1 MKKIT
6 LFLALFFTTLISAQV
21 ANQPSDSVVCDDN
34 NFTPGSS
41 IDPNDINDGL
51 MCFDLSQK
59 NAEVLGSQNP
69 ADFIITYHLLQTD
82 ADAGMNALSITFCN
96 TSNPQT
102 IYVRLESIA
111 TGAFDTTSFMLT
123 VTPSPVVPDSA
134 AIDIF
139 LCDEPSSIDGFTTFN
154 LTTHET
160 YIYGSQSP
168 TDYTLSY
175 FESEADAVGNTNA
188 ITNLTSYTNTTFF
201 QAIYIRM
208 TSNVTGCF
216 TIGFFHLIVE
226 APANLIQP
234 TPLSLC
240 DQNND
245 EIEMFDLTQRADEIT
260 NNDATLTLEYFAS
273 LSDLNNDMPIVDPT
287 AFSNTVNPQII
298 YVETI
303 TGDFNCSSVVTLT
316 LSVLPSPSP
325 VLNPTPIIFCDSGNT
340 GNITVD
346 LTSSETEIVNG
357 ESNIVVS
364 YYETLSD
371 ATMATNAIA
380 DPTSFSI
387 NVSSIEN
394 VYVRVESTIQID
406 SNLNACATI
415 VTLPLQSSEPLF
427 TSTTYNYST
436 CDTDNDGSVAIDWD
450 AVTLSLS
457 LLDDSQSIAD
467 YTVSYYATIADAQN
481 NVAPLVN
488 GYQNTTNPETVYI
501 RAEHTATGCVN
512 VANTP
517 SLNILVDDQLNV
529 AGPAPYEL
537 CNGDGSGYQSFLLTS
552 KDEEIANG
560 QNLTITYHETPE
572 DAANFTNILN
582 ATYVNA
588 VPYSQTI
595 YARAESS
602 LTGCFVVV
610 ALDLLVFDT
619 CLPTANLNGSYIC
632 DDDMD
637 GLICFDLTSR
647 LAGAIGATDL
657 ADVTASYHLSPED
670 TYTNSNAIADPVN
683 FCTTEVTQD
692 IYIRVENIVTNDV
705 FERVFTL
712 GRVIIE
718 TTEPTPYVV
727 CDENGDGHALF
738 TPASKIQEIINGNAG
753 YTVRFYRTLA
763 DAQSETSILGTVF
776 TNLTPFSE
784 TIYAR
789 VESNNPLYTSA
800 NCSVIVPLELIA
812 SSTICATANA
822 DTYEVSTIP
831 HTIYDINAVPTS
843 NLDDYFTDVVAMPF
857 DFDFFNETYNE
868 FTIGTNGLVTFN
880 TFNANT
886 NCRWQLEAGQEVPS
900 FELYLNSIF
909 GVYHDLDNTGDGT
922 LGYGIVGEAPF
933 RKMVVF
939 FDNMNQ
945 FSAPCVDPTTTQIIL
960 YETFNIIDVQIEQ
973 KLACTTWNNGLAVL
987 GIQNQD
993 ASVGYIPA
1001 DRNMGVW
1008 DATNEGHRFEPIS
1021 TYENVFSVLCD
1032 TNLDG
1037 IMEFNLQDI
1046 NDDLLDGVTGTVSYY
1061 FSEDDLLNNANVLPE
1076 LYTNT
1081 SNAQKIYARVIN
1093 STTNEVTIKTVT
1105 LAGISCAEDYDLD
1118 GVSTMDE
1125 DVNQDGNLGN
1135 DDTDGDGIPDF
1146 IDEDDDGD
1154 YVLTNLELINTATG
1168 LPENSFLD
1176 TDGDLIPNHRDN
1188 DDDGDGTLT
1197 VDEDYNGNN
1206 NPEDDDTNNNNIPDY
1221 LDNMVFL
1228 NVDEFTATSVRM
1240 YPNPVKDK
1248 LTVEAKAN
1256 VRIQSIELYSVEG
1269 RLVHAQK
1276 QAIATNSLT
1285 IDVSNFASGFYVLRM
1300 KTQANTIIAKQ
1311 FIVE

>member
-6 LFLALFFTTLISAQV
+6 LFLLLFFTTLISAQV
-21 ANQPSDSVVCDDN
+21 ANQPSDFELCDDN
-34 NFTPGSS
+34 SYTSGGNF
-41 IDPNDINDGL
+41 DPNDANDGL
-51 MCFDLSQK
+51 ECFDLSQK
-59 NAEVLGSQNP
+59 DAEVLGSQNSVE
-69 ADFIITYHLLQTD
+69 FNITYHATQAD
-82 ADAGMNALSITFCN
+82 ADADMNPLPTTYCN
-96 TSNPQT
+96 VSNAE
-102 IYVRLESIA
+102 IIFVRLESIA
-111 TGAFDTTSFMLT
+111 TGAFDTTSFTLF
-123 VTPSPVVPDSA
+123 VTPSPVLPDPAS
-134 AIDIF
+134 IDLF
-139 LCDEPSSIDGFTTFN
+139 LCDEPTSIDGFTIFN
-154 LTTHET
+154 LTTYET

-175 FESEADAVGNTNA
+175 FESEVDAVADMNA
-188 ITNLTSYTNTTFF
+188 ITNLTSYTNTMFF

-208 TSNVTGCF
+208 TNNNTGCF
-216 TIGFFHLIVE
+216 TTTFFHLVVE

-245 EIEMFDLTQRADEIT
+245 EIEVFDLTQRADEIT

-273 LSDLNNDMPIVDPT
+273 LSDLNNDTPIVDPT
-287 AFSNTVNPQII
+287 AFSNTVNPHVI

-316 LSVLPSPSP
+316 LRVLPSPSP
-325 VLNPTPIIFCDSGNT
+325 VLNPTPITFCDTGNT
-340 GNITVD
+340 GNVTVD

-357 ESNIVVS
+357 EPDTVVS
-364 YYETLSD
+364 YYQTLSD
-371 ATMATNAIA
+371 ATMATNAIV
-380 DPTSFSI
+380 DPTNFSI

-394 VYVRVESTIQID
+394 VHVRVESTTQVD

-415 VTLPLQSSEPLF
+415 VTLPIQSSAPLF
-427 TSTTYNYST
+427 TNTTYDYRT

-450 AVTLSLS
+450 VVTASLS
-457 LLDDSQSIAD
+457 LLDDSQSMAG
-467 YTVSYYATIADAQN
+467 YTVSYHATIADAQN
-481 NVAPLVN
+481 NVAPLAN
-488 GYQNTTNPETVYI
+488 GYQNTTNPETVYV
-501 RAEHTATGCVN
+501 RVEHIATGCVN
-512 VANTP
+512 TTETP

-529 AGPAPYEL
+529 ANPTAYEL
-537 CNGDGSGYQSFLLTS
+537 CHSNGNGYQSFLLSS
-552 KDEEIANG
+552 KNEEIANG
-560 QNLTITYHETPE
+560 QNLTITYHETVE
-572 DAANFTNILN
+572 DAQNFTNIISG
-582 ATYVNA
+582 TYVNIN
-588 VPYSQTI
+588 PYSQTI
-595 YARAESS
+595 YARAENL
-602 LTGCFVVV
+602 LTGCYVVV
-610 ALDLLVFDT
+610 ALDLIVTDT
-619 CLPTANLNGSYIC
+619 CLPTANLGVKYVC

-647 LAGAIGATDL
+647 LADAIGATDL
-657 ADVTASYHLSPED
+657 ADVTATYHLSSED
-670 TYTNSNAIADPVN
+670 AYANSNAITDPAN
-683 FCTTEVTQD
+683 FCTTAVTQN

-705 FERVFTL
+705 YERVFAL
-712 GRVIIE
+712 SRVVVE

-727 CDENGDGHALF
+727 CDDDADGFALF
-738 TPASKIQEIINGNAG
+738 TPASKIQEIINGSTG
-753 YTVRFYRTLA
+753 YAVKFYRTLA
-763 DAQSETSILGTVF
+763 DAQAETDVLTDIV
-776 TNLTPFSE
+776 TNTTQFSE
-784 TIYAR
+784 IIYAR
-789 VESNNPLYTSA
+789 VESSNPLHTSA
-800 NCSVIVPLELIA
+800 NCNVIVPLELIA
-812 SSTICATANA
+812 SSEICATANE

-831 HTIYDINAVPTS
+831 HTIYEINAVPTS
-843 NLDDYFTDVVAMPF
+843 NLDDYFTNAVTIPF

-886 NCRWQLEAGQEVPS
+886 NCRWQLQAGQEVPS
-900 FELYLNSIF
+900 IDLYLNSIF
-909 GVYHDLDNTGDGT
+909 GPYHDLDNTGDGS
-922 LGYGIVGEAPF
+922 LGYGVIGEAPF
-933 RKMVVF
+933 RKMVIF

-945 FSAPCVDPTTTQIIL
+945 FGSGCDDPTTTQIIL

-993 ASVGYIPA
+993 ASVGYVPA
-1001 DRNMGVW
+1001 GRNMGVW

-1021 TYENVFSVLCD
+1021 EYENIFSVLCD

-1046 NDDLLDGVTGTVSYY
+1046 NDDLLDGDAGTVSYY
-1061 FSEDDLLNNANVLPE
+1061 LSEDDLLNNANVLPE

-1081 SNAQKIYARVIN
+1081 VNAQKIYARIIN

-1105 LAGISCAEDYDLD
+1105 LAGISCAEDYDAD
-1118 GVSTMDE
+1118 GVATMDE
-1125 DVNQDGNLGN
+1125 DVNMDGNLGN

-1176 TDGDLIPNHRDN
+1176 TDNDMIPNHRDN

-1197 VDEDYNGNN
+1197 IDEDYNGNN

-1228 NVDEFTATSVRM
+1228 NVDEFAVTDVRM
-1240 YPNPVKDK
+1240 YPNPAKDK
-1248 LTVEAKAN
+1248 LTIETMAD
-1256 VRIQSIELYSVEG
+1256 VRIKNIEIYSVDG
-1269 RLVHAQK
+1269 RLVHTRNLTVP
-1276 QAIATNSLT
+1276 TNNLT
-1285 IDVSNFASGFYVLRM
+1285 INVSDFASGFYLLKM
-1300 KTQANTIIAKQ
+1300 KSQNNTALTKR